1 MGFCTVCGRE
11 SDRFYCNE
19 CNNDKFS
26 NFDNETKQA
35 FFNEIA
41 ENYFNKNFGT
51 MLKSDFETLIFSY
64 FIENIIEKGQNFDDY
79 TLSKQLGISESRIRV
94 LKERKELKYPYK
106 KYDWKKAF
114 SDLIPNAYY
123 NKKSDLVQLKIE
135 DVNVLKDL
143 RHFIYS
149 KNYFDVYQLNPKL
162 FQCKLEF
169 FIQICMDIDS
179 EFKLTDEAIEHIK
192 SLNLDENE
200 ISAVEKIFNGN
211 YKEGIKQLLFDA
223 SQSIFEEIAKKLPL
237 GELGKKIILD
247 IFDVI
252 KKEKYYEKI

>member
-1 MGFCTVCGRE
+1 M
-11 SDRFYCNE
+11 
-19 CNNDKFS
+19 
-26 NFDNETKQA
+26 
-35 FFNEIA
+35 
-41 ENYFNKNFGT
+41 
-51 MLKSDFETLIFSY
+51 
-64 FIENIIEKGQNFDDY
+64 
-79 TLSKQLGISESRIRV
+79 
-94 LKERKELKYPYK
+94 
-106 KYDWKKAF
+106 
-114 SDLIPNAYY
+114 IPNAYY
-123 NKKSDLVQLKIE
+123 NEKSDLVQLKIE

-179 EFKLTDEAIEHIK
+179 EFKLTDETIKHIK

-237 GELGKKIILD
+237 GEFGKKIIMD

>member
-94 LKERKELKYPYK
+94 LKERKN
-106 KYDWKKAF
+106 
-114 SDLIPNAYY
+114 SNIH
-123 NKKSDLVQLKIE
+123 I
-135 DVNVLKDL
+135 
-143 RHFIYS
+143 
-149 KNYFDVYQLNPKL
+149 KNMTGKRL
-162 FQCKLEF
+162 FQ
-169 FIQICMDIDS
+169 I
-179 EFKLTDEAIEHIK
+179 
-192 SLNLDENE
+192 
-200 ISAVEKIFNGN
+200 
-211 YKEGIKQLLFDA
+211 
-223 SQSIFEEIAKKLPL
+223 
-237 GELGKKIILD
+237 
-247 IFDVI
+247 
-252 KKEKYYEKI
+252 

>member
-1 MGFCTVCGRE
+1 MGFCTVCGKE
-11 SDRFYCNE
+11 ADSFYCNE
-19 CNNDKFS
+19 CSNVQFS
-26 NFDNETKQA
+26 DFDNETKQA

-64 FIENIIEKGQNFDDY
+64 YIENIIEKGQNFDDY
-79 TLSKQLGISESRIRV
+79 TLSKQLGISESRVRA

-114 SDLIPNAYY
+114 SEIIPNAHYDEK
-123 NKKSDLVQLKIE
+123 NDLVQLKIE

-143 RHFIYS
+143 RYFIYS

-179 EFKLTDEAIEHIK
+179 EFKLTDQTIEHIK

-200 ISAVEKIFNGN
+200 ITAVEKICNGD
-211 YKEGIKQLLFDA
+211 YKEGIKQLLFDT
-223 SQSIFEEIAKKLPL
+223 SQSIFEEIVEKLPFGKF
-237 GELGKKIILD
+237 GEKIITD

-252 KKEKYYEKI
+252 KKRGKK